1 MDNLLV
7 RLYVTC
13 IAKMLLIIGCK
24 GSDFPIFFRNFTPRF
39 NMFFYEE
46 LSVNTSSTKIGS
58 TSYDTTG
65 TEK

>member
-39 NMFFYEE
+39 NMFCDMKNF
-46 LSVNTSSTKIGS
+46 LSTLHQLK
-58 TSYDTTG
+58 
-65 TEK
+65 